1 MSVPTVKTKSM
12 IIGLTGGIASGK
24 STAAD
29 FLRSLDIPVIDSD
42 QIVSKL
48 WAENKDMNRQVMSH
62 FGFTIQTKENRKKLA
77 KIIFDNPLERIALN
91 QIVHPFVF
99 DEIETIK
106 QTMQDEPIIIIDMPL
121 LYEVG
126 YQIKVN
132 YVLVVHVDQNTQIER
147 LMLRD
152 QLSYDEA
159 FMRVQSQISLDEKA
173 KKADVVLGNQGTKE
187 SLYTQ
192 ILQFLRGIGY
202 EK

>member
-1 MSVPTVKTKSM
+1 MSAPIVKTKSM

-48 WAENKDMNRQVMSH
+48 WTENMDMNRQVVSH
-62 FGFTIQTKENRKKLA
+62 FGFTVKTKEDRRKLA
-77 KIIFDNPLERIALN
+77 KIIFDNPLEREALN
-91 QIVHPFVF
+91 HIVHPFVF
-99 DEIETIK
+99 EEIEKIK
-106 QTMQDEPIIIIDMPL
+106 QTLKNEPILIIDMPL

-126 YQIKVN
+126 YQTKVD
-132 YVLVVHVDQNTQIER
+132 YVLVVHVDQKTQIDR
-147 LMLRD
+147 LILRD
-152 QLSYDEA
+152 HLSYDEA
-159 FMRVQSQISLDEKA
+159 FMRVQSQSSLDEKA
-173 KKADVVLGNQGTKE
+173 KKADVVLGNQGTKDA
-187 SLYTQ
+187 LYAQ